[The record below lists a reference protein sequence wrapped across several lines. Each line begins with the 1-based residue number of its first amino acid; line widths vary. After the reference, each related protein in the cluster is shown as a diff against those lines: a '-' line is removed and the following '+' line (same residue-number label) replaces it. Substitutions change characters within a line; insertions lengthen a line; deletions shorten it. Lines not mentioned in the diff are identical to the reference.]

1 MLFIAFFLFTR
12 LSLFAR
18 VPYKTRSIFTSIKK
32 KRLQTNDRLTLTLYY
47 AVTYFMCFHPKSSYL
62 MLIHRLSTVFSRK
75 PSNATTNIRKIDS
88 IIRCKKQ
95 FVQTPCDI
103 LHQFA
108 YKYNGRELLLFVN
121 SDKNRKE
128 KTPRFIPREYAW
140 GLRETWYFIGFTQT
154 TRPPP
159 LNIRYNKYVRVI
171 LNKFKY
177 GNSPE
182 KNTYA
187 RTQF

>member
-1 MLFIAFFLFTR
+1 M
-12 LSLFAR
+12 
-18 VPYKTRSIFTSIKK
+18 Y
-32 KRLQTNDRLTLTLYY
+32 
-47 AVTYFMCFHPKSSYL
+47 FHPKSSYL

-75 PSNATTNIRKIDS
+75 PSTNIQKIDS
-88 IIRCKKQ
+88 ITRCKKQ
-95 FVQTPCDI
+95 FVQTLCDI
-103 LHQFA
+103 LRQFA

-128 KTPRFIPREYAW
+128 KTTRFIPREYAW
-140 GLRETWYFIGFTQT
+140 GLRETWFFIGFTQT

-171 LNKFKY
+171 LDKFKY

-182 KNTYA
+182 KTLT
-187 RTQF
+187 RVRSFKLITGT